1 MPGGFIPFQR
11 RRMKKRTRLIKRLS
25 FGVLT
30 IMLASMMLFALLSGA
45 GPSISGI
52 VKNSPNTLPWL
63 ALLGL
68 LYVLRKRPVALGI
81 TIVLASILLMV
92 FFVFT
97 APVFYPELLAIFIL
111 LLVCG
116 AALFYAGWMEIKN

>member
-1 MPGGFIPFQR
+1 
-11 RRMKKRTRLIKRLS
+11 MKKRTRLIKRLS